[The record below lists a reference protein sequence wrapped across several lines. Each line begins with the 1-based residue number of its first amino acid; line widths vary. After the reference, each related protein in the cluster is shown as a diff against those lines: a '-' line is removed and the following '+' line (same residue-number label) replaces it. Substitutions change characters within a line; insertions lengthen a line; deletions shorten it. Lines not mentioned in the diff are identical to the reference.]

1 MVSLVGVGKIC
12 GVWCVFTANDATVK
26 GGTIYP
32 IGVKKQ
38 LRAQEIAMQNR
49 LLSVYLVDSGGA
61 FLPLQVIAEPVHRGK
76 HLLLVLFILI
86 F

>member
-1 MVSLVGVGKIC
+1 VVPLTGIGKIC
-12 GVWCVFTANDATVK
+12 GVWCVFVANDATVK

-61 FLPLQVIAEPVHRGK
+61 FLPLQVMLEQLHRRKCLG
-76 HLLLVLFILI
+76 LSQSY
-86 F
+86 

>member
-1 MVSLVGVGKIC
+1 M
-12 GVWCVFTANDATVK
+12 ANDVTVK
-26 GGTIYP
+26 GGTINA

-49 LLSVYLVDSGGA
+49 LVSVYLVDSGGA
-61 FLPLQVIAEPVHRGK
+61 FLPLQVTLRPLHERK
-76 HLLLVLFILI
+76 HQCLFNHSI